1 MVKLCQEEEGWPC
14 VTYHGGKTQEQ
25 RAGALERFS
34 TDPGVR
40 ILIASLKA
48 GGIGLNLTAAS
59 RVIILEPW
67 FNDTV
72 DHQGMKC
79 YFGLTMANLADTG
92 QHILESTE
100 LARTAKHGWCASSW
114 RIRWTKS

>member
-14 VTYHGGKTQEQ
+14 VTYHGGKSQES
-25 RAGALERFS
+25 RAEALERFS
-34 TDPGVR
+34 QDPEVR
-40 ILIASLKA
+40 ILVASLRA

-72 DHQGMKC
+72 DQQGMKC
-79 YFGLTMANLADTG
+79 YFSVTSVKLADTG
-92 QHILESTE
+92 
-100 LARTAKHGWCASSW
+100 
-114 RIRWTKS
+114 